1 MKQYARKIEQLL
13 KQRAWVVHALLG
25 VGVVARFAIM
35 LRGHNFDMD
44 SWRIVADITN
54 HHGNVYAETYRY
66 NYGPIWFGMLHILDR
81 LAQLFP
87 SPYHAFR
94 ALIVAVLTLADL
106 GIWAL
111 LKRRF
116 GVVAAFLFFL
126 NPIAIIITGYHNQF
140 DTLAIVVAMT
150 AVLLYGETGQP
161 MTRRK
166 WWALLLL
173 GLSLAT
179 KHIFFFFP
187 IWLALREKGWRS
199 KLIALAVPVAVFV
212 MSFLPFAAQ
221 GYHGIVANVLGYAS
235 FNNAPFWYAWV
246 PQDVQLV
253 LSAKLFFFGALL
265 IGGLA
270 LRKKPLVES
279 LLFYLIILTAFS
291 PAIANQYLAIVCA
304 AIAVYPNIFFA
315 AYALVATFLLALSPA
330 GLHVEK
336 ISALLPDAL
345 QATLN
350 SVRAYDL
357 PITLLAA
364 GLFWQ
369 FYRTRIM
376 IACQKIWQWVKR
388 EWVDQWQLWSAR

>member
-1 MKQYARKIEQLL
+1 MKQYRQRVERFL
-13 KQRAWVVHALLG
+13 KQHAWVIYALLG
-25 VGVVARFAIM
+25 VGIVARFAVM

-66 NYGPIWFGMLHILDR
+66 NYGPVWFELLHIMDR

-94 ALIVAVLTLADL
+94 ALIVAVLTLADI

-126 NPIAIIITGYHNQF
+126 NPVAIIITGYHNQF
-140 DTLAIVVAMT
+140 DALAIVTALA

-161 MTRRK
+161 IARRK

-173 GLSLAT
+173 GLSLTT

-187 IWLALREKGWRS
+187 VWLALREKGWRN
-199 KLIALAVPVAVFV
+199 KAIALGVPVAIFLLAFV
-212 MSFLPFAAQ
+212 PFMAQ
-221 GYHGIVANVLGYAS
+221 GHHGIAANVFGYAS
-235 FNNAPFWYAWV
+235 FNNAPFWYTWV
-246 PQDVQLV
+246 PQGLQPI
-253 LSAKLFFFGALL
+253 LSAKVLFYGSLLVGA
-265 IGGLA
+265 LA
-270 LRKKPLVES
+270 LRKRPLVEA

-315 AYALVATFLLALSPA
+315 AYVLVATFLLVVSPA
-330 GLHVEK
+330 GLHVDK
-336 ISALLPDAL
+336 LSALLPDTL
-345 QATLN
+345 QATLV

-357 PITLLAA
+357 PISLLAA
-364 GLFWQ
+364 GLLWR
-369 FYRTRIM
+369 FYRVRIM
-376 IACQKIWQWVKR
+376 LACHTIWRWLKR
-388 EWVDQWQLWSAR
+388 EWVSQRNLWQA